1 MTLVATTVLQSTDR
15 TFPKSLTRQC
25 CTNGNDHFTGQ
36 VELHILKKKK
46 ALQIQSP
53 FLSCQPQ
60 KSRLWFSRLCST
72 LSIWEAQHSFCSDLA
87 FYVMFSFFLTF
98 QVFVIT

>member
-46 ALQIQSP
+46 LCRFKVHSYLVSHRKVGFGFPGSALHYP
-53 FLSCQPQ
+53 FG
-60 KSRLWFSRLCST
+60 R
-72 LSIWEAQHSFCSDLA
+72 LSIHSVL
-87 FYVMFSFFLTF
+87 
-98 QVFVIT
+98 I